1 MNKIYEKFPPRR
13 LFFALS
19 AVFTLASVISLL
31 VTRGSIISE
40 LGFGSDGY
48 MDFFNHIAY
57 VEDPS
62 RVYFSSG
69 SACFPPLV
77 YLLYFLFNRVMPAGS
92 VVMYRVDV
100 SPTAMLLYIIYVAL
114 SSVMFY
120 CAANNF
126 LKLSSKAERFFTF
139 AAIFLSNVF
148 IFGVIERGNSA
159 FLVLIALLYALSFKD
174 SESKVKRE
182 IALILIAV
190 AAGIKVY
197 PAIFGLLYLRE
208 KRWKEAARLIV
219 YGVLFFF
226 VPFVFFGG
234 FEGMKQFFFVQS
246 QVHSY
251 PARAIYS
258 IHALFRF
265 ITGAPKEAIGATIM
279 TLIVGI
285 VFMAAFFLLPLKK
298 WQQYF
303 MLSVSIILLPFWSGY
318 YTMIYLALPLL
329 AMLNESESEEEQR
342 SVSNTVFSYVAY
354 ALFAVVFSLTIFFE
368 FLSADMAEYGRFV
381 EYIALYGFIVVV
393 LVWGI
398 VELIRRKINGK
409 AKT

>member
-1 MNKIYEKFPPRR
+1 MNKLYEKFSPKR

-19 AVFTLASVISLL
+19 TCFALVSVISLL
-31 VTRGSIISE
+31 VTRGSVISD
-40 LGFGSDGY
+40 LGFGGDGY
-48 MDFFNHIAY
+48 MDFFNHISY
-57 VEDPS
+57 VNDPS
-62 RVYFSSG
+62 RVYFVSG

-77 YLLYFLFNRVMPAGS
+77 YLLYLLFNRVMPEGS
-92 VVMYRVDV
+92 VVMYDVNV

-114 SSVMFY
+114 SSVMFF

-159 FLVLIALLYALSFKD
+159 FLVLIALLYAFAFKD
-174 SESKVKRE
+174 SESKLKRE

-208 KRWKEAARLIV
+208 KRWKEAGRLIV
-219 YGVLFFF
+219 YGILFFF

-234 FEGMKQFFFVQS
+234 FEGMKQFFYVQS

-251 PARAIYS
+251 PANEIYS

-265 ITGAPKEAIGATIM
+265 LTGAPKEAVGASIAV
-279 TLIVGI
+279 LAAGI
-285 VFMAAFFLLPLKK
+285 IFISAFFLLPLKK

-303 MLSVSIILLPFWSGY
+303 ILTSAIILLPFWSGY
-318 YTMIYLALPLL
+318 YTVIYLTIPLL
-329 AMLNESESEEEQR
+329 AMLNDSEQKVEK
-342 SVSNTVFSYVAY
+342 TKTDIVFSYIVY
-354 ALFAVVFSLTIFFE
+354 ALFAVIFSLTIFFE
-368 FLSADMAEYGRFV
+368 FFSDNMLEFGRFI
-381 EYIALYGFIVVV
+381 EYEALYALIFVV
-393 LVWGI
+393 LILGI
-398 VELIRRKINGK
+398 VELVRGIKNGK
-409 AKT
+409 RKA